1 MQLAAAGGVTLLV
14 EVLATPHAHNPEA
27 SAAAARAV
35 WALVEHAPLRTPVVT
50 AGAVAPLVALL
61 SAATDRGAAVSAAGA
76 LCTLAR
82 SQAHRQA
89 VLDAG
94 TLGPL
99 LALLHGGGGA
109 AEPDAQLDAVR
120 QLAAVSLLPGRS
132 F

>member
-1 MQLAAAGGVTLLV
+1 M
-14 EVLATPHAHNPEA
+14 
-27 SAAAARAV
+27 

-61 SAATDRGAAVSAAGA
+61 SAATDRGAAMSAAGA

-82 SQAHRQA
+82 SQAHRQS

-99 LALLHGGGGA
+99 LALLDGGGGA
-109 AEPDAQLDAVR
+109 AEPDLDIIR
-120 QLAAVSLLPGRS
+120 QLAGVSLLPGRS